1 MTEAY
6 SLLQRELRF
15 YIHEKGWPSLT
26 KIQDASIKA
35 FFKTENN
42 LILSAATAQG
52 KTEAAFLPAI
62 SKVSTW
68 ESGIK
73 ILYISPLIA
82 LINDQFQRI
91 NDMCLD
97 MDIPIT
103 SWHGEAS
110 KSKKDTLIENP
121 RGIVLI
127 TPESI
132 EAMLSGKP
140 DTAKRILEDVEYIIV
155 DEIHSFLAGN
165 RGLQLKSLL
174 ERILRYTYDPPK
186 MIGLSATI
194 GDSNYDLAK
203 SFFNNGRD
211 TNIILDRS
219 SNELE
224 VTYDYYPADKIS
236 LDAVK
241 KIHEYAKEG
250 PMLVFPNARD
260 KVETLAVELAR
271 DIKESG
277 DNIPVFAH
285 HSSVSKNRRQEIENF
300 AKDRRQQNFI
310 ITATSTLELGI
321 DIGGVASVCQYGP
334 SHSVLSIAQ
343 RLGRSGRKSGKSVLH
358 QISSNPW
365 DLLES
370 LASISLFEDGILDK
384 IDETHK
390 NYDVF
395 AHQVLSTL
403 LENFGLSHEEYNYLN
418 KSLTSFSDISDD
430 EFAEISHHML
440 EEGYIE
446 ILDNEVI
453 TGTKLESLMRMGN
466 FYNQFISTQVYK
478 VYNDKGMIGEIDIRP
493 DIQVDTNIYLA
504 GSIWRIEKI
513 LSKNKKILV
522 EPASAG
528 KAPRFTGQGD
538 QDVSD
543 AIRGRMKMILEYP
556 DMFSYGEEI
565 NEILE
570 DLREEYTNDDYL
582 FVASKDT
589 ISIRTFK
596 NSKIN
601 RTLAIML
608 NIISNSTKYQNFEVD
623 STVTGPDLIYYFDE
637 LRMNQINKEQ
647 VLRFL
652 KGNEGLVDGLLAS
665 NKYMVLVPRD
675 LKIQYI
681 INNRLDLEGTYAYL
695 GYKDN

>member
-1 MTEAY
+1 
-6 SLLQRELRF
+6 
-15 YIHEKGWPSLT
+15 
-26 KIQDASIKA
+26 
-35 FFKTENN
+35 
-42 LILSAATAQG
+42 
-52 KTEAAFLPAI
+52 
-62 SKVSTW
+62 
-68 ESGIK
+68 
-73 ILYISPLIA
+73 
-82 LINDQFQRI
+82 
-91 NDMCLD
+91 
-97 MDIPIT
+97 
-103 SWHGEAS
+103 
-110 KSKKDTLIENP
+110 
-121 RGIVLI
+121 
-127 TPESI
+127 
-132 EAMLSGKP
+132 
-140 DTAKRILEDVEYIIV
+140 
-155 DEIHSFLAGN
+155 
-165 RGLQLKSLL
+165 
-174 ERILRYTYDPPK
+174 
-186 MIGLSATI
+186 
-194 GDSNYDLAK
+194 
-203 SFFNNGRD
+203 
-211 TNIILDRS
+211 
-219 SNELE
+219 
-224 VTYDYYPADKIS
+224 
-236 LDAVK
+236 
-241 KIHEYAKEG
+241 
-250 PMLVFPNARD
+250 
-260 KVETLAVELAR
+260 
-271 DIKESG
+271 
-277 DNIPVFAH
+277 
-285 HSSVSKNRRQEIENF
+285 
-300 AKDRRQQNFI
+300 
-310 ITATSTLELGI
+310 
-321 DIGGVASVCQYGP
+321 
-334 SHSVLSIAQ
+334 
-343 RLGRSGRKSGKSVLH
+343 
-358 QISSNPW
+358 
-365 DLLES
+365 
-370 LASISLFEDGILDK
+370 
-384 IDETHK
+384 
-390 NYDVF
+390 
-395 AHQVLSTL
+395 
-403 LENFGLSHEEYNYLN
+403 
-418 KSLTSFSDISDD
+418 
-430 EFAEISHHML
+430 ML

-556 DMFSYGEEI
+556 DMFSFDGEI
-565 NEILE
+565 NEIIE

-637 LRMNQINKEQ
+637 LRMNQINIEQ

-652 KGNEGLVDGLLAS
+652 KENEGLVDGLLSS